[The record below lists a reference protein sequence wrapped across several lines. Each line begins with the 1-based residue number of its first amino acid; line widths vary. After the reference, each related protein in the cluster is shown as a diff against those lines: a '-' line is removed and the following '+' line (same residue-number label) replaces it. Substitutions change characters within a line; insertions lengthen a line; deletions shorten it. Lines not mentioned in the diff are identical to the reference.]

1 MKILLSAVL
10 LIGSFSAFSAI
21 NIEPFIG
28 TTLTGSFEN
37 NDCES
42 DCSDDISGTFYGA
55 RASYGMMGFFGGVDV
70 RMGTYEFDDFAIGEI
85 EEEGRIALL
94 LGYEL
99 PVLLR
104 FWFTYALSN
113 SLNASIGGTDA
124 EYSGTDYSVGVG
136 YNVLPMLSVNL
147 EYTMLNLEEVDIEGN
162 SSPND
167 LDSDINTLLLSVS
180 VPLSI

>member
-1 MKILLSAVL
+1 MKILLSIAL
-10 LIGSFSAFSAI
+10 LASSLSAISAI

-37 NDCES
+37 NDCET
-42 DCSDDISGTFYGA
+42 DCSDDISGTFFGA
-55 RASYGMMGFFGGVDV
+55 RGSYQMMGFFGGLDV
-70 RMGTYEFDDFAIGEI
+70 RIGTYKFDDFAIGDI
-85 EEEGRIALL
+85 EEDGRIALL

-113 SLNASIGGTDA
+113 SLNASSSGTEG
-124 EYSGTDYSVGVG
+124 EYSGTDYSVGLG
-136 YNVLPMLSVNL
+136 YKVLPMVSVNI

-162 SSPND
+162 SSTND